1 MDNRITTENPRLTTA
16 FHNTIAHLRASD
28 LHLLLPAEADLE
40 DSSDLNFASDFLYD
54 QRRQLLAQ
62 QLLDHLYGAVDNVA
76 VKDPDAG
83 LLGHLLDVA
92 RDSRVE
98 VDNVA

>member
-1 MDNRITTENPRLTTA
+1 MDNRITAENPRLTA
-16 FHNTIAHLRASD
+16 ALHNTIAHLRTSD
-28 LHLLLPAEADLE
+28 LHLFLPAEADLE

-62 QLLDHLYGAVDNVA
+62 QLFDHLHGAVDNVA

-92 RDSRVE
+92 WDSRVE